1 MFENRYIRPSKNPKE
16 LLYCQL
22 TFKALYILPPLLDDK
37 ILHSRNFISMYR
49 CSQYCT
55 SRFYINI
62 YLIFIGLSS
71 AESPGG
77 TQPTPS
83 LEKEE
88 ALDEL
93 PWVICLQKPEEMQI
107 PNPTPH
113 GAAISHT
120 IQTST
125 SFHCYKGMFRSKY
138 PEVESFLQS
147 PLFKRKQKSLECN
160 FIFTKIQHL
169 LIAYWTQSTVL
180 EIVKDTNMS

>member
-77 TQPTPS
+77 TQPSPS

-88 ALDEL
+88 SPGWTAMSDLSAETWRNANTQPHPTWGSYLSYHPDIHFL
-93 PWVICLQKPEEMQI
+93 SLLQ
-107 PNPTPH
+107 
-113 GAAISHT
+113 GD
-120 IQTST
+120 
-125 SFHCYKGMFRSKY
+125 
-138 PEVESFLQS
+138 V
-147 PLFKRKQKSLECN
+147 
-160 FIFTKIQHL
+160 
-169 LIAYWTQSTVL
+169 
-180 EIVKDTNMS
+180 